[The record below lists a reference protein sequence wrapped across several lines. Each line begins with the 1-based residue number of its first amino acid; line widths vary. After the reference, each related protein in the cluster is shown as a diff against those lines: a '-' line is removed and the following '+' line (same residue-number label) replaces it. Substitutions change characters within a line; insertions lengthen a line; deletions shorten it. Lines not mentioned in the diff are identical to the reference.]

1 MKIIYSII
9 IFLYL
14 FSIRIASFI
23 NSKAKLWVDGR
34 KKIFQ
39 NLNSEFLSSNIS
51 PNDKLIWFHCASLGE
66 FEQGRPLMEKIKL
79 NYPNF
84 KIILTFFSPSGYEI
98 RKNYFGA
105 DYVFYLPMDTPKNA
119 KKFIAIVKPQ
129 IAIFVKYEFWFNYLS
144 ELRKQNIP
152 TYLIC
157 GVFRRDQYFFNF
169 YGTWFLKQLKSF
181 THFFLQDDS
190 SKELISSFGF
200 NNATSDGDTRFDR
213 VCEISKNAKEIN
225 IVKTFVSDKKIIV
238 AGSTW
243 DLDEKIISGF
253 KFQNSE
259 FKLIIAPHEVDEK
272 NIYSITKRFEGASIV
287 RFSEASL
294 KNLLSADILIIDNI
308 GMLSSLYKYASIAY
322 VGGGFGKG
330 IHNILEA
337 AAFGLPIIIGPNYH
351 KFIEAKELIQLGGLF
366 SINSEIEF
374 KNIIA
379 FLNNTD
385 TRLTASEISNKYIF
399 ERVGATD
406 KIYNSIFN

>member
-105 DYVFYLPMDTPKNA
+105 DYVFYLPMDTSKNA

-144 ELRKQNIP
+144 ELRN
-152 TYLIC
+152 
-157 GVFRRDQYFFNF
+157 
-169 YGTWFLKQLKSF
+169 
-181 THFFLQDDS
+181 
-190 SKELISSFGF
+190 
-200 NNATSDGDTRFDR
+200 
-213 VCEISKNAKEIN
+213 
-225 IVKTFVSDKKIIV
+225 KTFQHI
-238 AGSTW
+238 
-243 DLDEKIISGF
+243 
-253 KFQNSE
+253 
-259 FKLIIAPHEVDEK
+259 
-272 NIYSITKRFEGASIV
+272 
-287 RFSEASL
+287 
-294 KNLLSADILIIDNI
+294 
-308 GMLSSLYKYASIAY
+308 
-322 VGGGFGKG
+322 
-330 IHNILEA
+330 
-337 AAFGLPIIIGPNYH
+337 
-351 KFIEAKELIQLGGLF
+351 
-366 SINSEIEF
+366 
-374 KNIIA
+374 
-379 FLNNTD
+379 
-385 TRLTASEISNKYIF
+385 
-399 ERVGATD
+399 
-406 KIYNSIFN
+406 